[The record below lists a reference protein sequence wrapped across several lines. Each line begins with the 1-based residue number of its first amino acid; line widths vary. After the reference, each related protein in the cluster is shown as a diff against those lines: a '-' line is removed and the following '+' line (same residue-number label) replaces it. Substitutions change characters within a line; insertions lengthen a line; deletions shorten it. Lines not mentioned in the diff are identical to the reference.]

1 MNSMNN
7 KTKCYICDNALSNSS
22 YKIYQRNFI
31 ITTKSN
37 EAEILVCRFSN
48 SVDGKFLQEFK
59 ALKYILTLS
68 TGINHIQ
75 LDYCEAQGIKILC
88 LFDSKKRLAKIT
100 SSSEFALMLC
110 IMAARDFNDFV
121 KNSFSLEGKVQNMTY
136 SKEISETNFGIIG
149 VGRIGNYVHSNLSN
163 ISKSIRLYD
172 PFIDRQA
179 FQLRSNSCFVDKIS
193 DLLFCD
199 VILVSCT
206 FNTSTLSL
214 VDRNSL
220 FGLIGD
226 DHQNLKIVNI
236 ARGPIVNIEDLRHS
250 LDQGKNISY
259 YLDVGDSYSINDQ
272 KILRAM
278 NIDYDNVYCTP
289 HVAWQA
295 ETAMRKA
302 DMIGLDLLLNEIN
315 CVKNNS

>member
-1 MNSMNN
+1 M
-7 KTKCYICDNALSNSS
+7 
-22 YKIYQRNFI
+22 
-31 ITTKSN
+31 
-37 EAEILVCRFSN
+37 
-48 SVDGKFLQEFK
+48 
-59 ALKYILTLS
+59 
-68 TGINHIQ
+68 
-75 LDYCEAQGIKILC
+75 
-88 LFDSKKRLAKIT
+88 
-100 SSSEFALMLC
+100 
-110 IMAARDFNDFV
+110 
-121 KNSFSLEGKVQNMTY
+121 
-136 SKEISETNFGIIG
+136 
-149 VGRIGNYVHSNLSN
+149 
-163 ISKSIRLYD
+163 
-172 PFIDRQA
+172 
-179 FQLRSNSCFVDKIS
+179 
-193 DLLFCD
+193 
-199 VILVSCT
+199 ILVSCT

-289 HVAWQA
+289 HVAGQA

-315 CVKNNS
+315 CVK